1 MYHITYADSV
11 SGDMCGSPANF
22 NASSCED
29 GHCQYKFD
37 VTKSSPPCHNS
48 INVTTS
54 ASFLNSTVMTTI
66 GRQFS
71 NLLLLCFRKVYIYIY
86 IYIY

>member
-1 MYHITYADSV
+1 MDASDSMYRITYADSV
-11 SGDMCGSPANF
+11 SGDMCDAKNF
-22 NASSCED
+22 TDASSCGD

-66 GRQFS
+66 GR
-71 NLLLLCFRKVYIYIY
+71 
-86 IYIY
+86 